1 MEYRAISLHQPWA
14 SLVPLGIKKY
24 ETRSWSTK
32 FRGKL
37 LICSAKKH
45 PVTVDLMKSSG
56 LIWSEYPE
64 LFPEDMGGKAT
75 ETQIEFVRQL
85 GWQWRNPKER
95 LMGLHW
101 YASSSPYFHAGRVLC
116 VVDLVEC
123 LKIGTHIVP
132 TTFQLEYK
140 NQYIS
145 ELEQLCGNWQTGRYA
160 WELANVNPLLKP
172 IPIKGKQGLW
182 IPDSSI
188 IQEVEKQLS
197 IG

>member
-14 SLVPLGIKKY
+14 SLVALGIKRY

-37 LICSAKKH
+37 LICSAKKY
-45 PVTVDLMKSSG
+45 PVTVDLMKSAG

-64 LFPEDMGGKAT
+64 LFPEDMGGKAS
-75 ETQIEFVRQL
+75 EAQIELVKQL

-95 LMGLHW
+95 LMGIHW
-101 YASSSPYFHAGRVLC
+101 YANSSPYFHTGRVLC
-116 VVDLVEC
+116 VVDLVDC
-123 LKIGTHIVP
+123 LKMESHPPHKENIILEDVP
-132 TTFQLEYK
+132 
-140 NQYIS
+140 
-145 ELEQLCGNWQTGRYA
+145 ELEQLCGDWQAGRYA
-160 WELANVNPLLKP
+160 WELTNLMPLLEP

-188 IQEVEKQLS
+188 ITEVEKQIKEQL
-197 IG
+197 